1 MSACLQVHGEFLLQC
16 TNNARAPGSGLQRW
30 RRRND
35 SWAIRPPDELAR
47 VLNREVKTLEI

>member
-1 MSACLQVHGEFLLQC
+1 MSACLQVHGEFTLQC

>member
-35 SWAIRPPDELAR
+35 SWAIRSPDELAR
-47 VLNREVKTLEI
+47 VLIREVKTLEI